1 MIFNEFKCLD
11 FQYNIVYNRTMAKE
25 SSNSNKNDNKPLPTG
40 MAFKYETAY
49 NQLFDAEPAWM
60 RSLMIEEPLG
70 RHSTEVARMAAILAE
85 KGEISAMQRNQ
96 GDMTFDP
103 NYMLAPS
110 GVANQ

>member
-1 MIFNEFKCLD
+1 LNFNELKCLD
-11 FQYNIVYNRTMAKE
+11 CQYNIVYNRDMDNN
-25 SSNSNKNDNKPLPTG
+25 SSNSNKSDNKPLPTG

-103 NYMLAPS
+103 DYMLAPS
-110 GVANQ
+110 GVVK